1 MDYSPPGSSV
11 HRIFP
16 ARILELVVILFS
28 RGVFLNQGLKLG
40 LLHCR
45 QILYHL
51 SHQENP
57 IKNLAQYTSEAATW
71 AADPS
76 LVFLLLTSHK
86 RESFLVE
93 KIGVPYLSWLR
104 QLSKHLPNRICLLI
118 QKSKLCGP

>member
-1 MDYSPPGSSV
+1 MGC
-11 HRIFP
+11 HF
-16 ARILELVVILFS
+16 ILHGIL
-28 RGVFLNQGLKLG
+28 LTQGLKLG

-57 IKNLAQYTSEAATW
+57 VKNLAQYTSEAATW